1 MAVTQAQVI
10 PPEKISSNGGSRTDP
25 VIPPQR
31 DNNPDEGQVLATLRE
46 LVAAGEHQLD
56 PMLAAIADAA
66 MSLTRASGVAIAM
79 WKDGAMVCRARS
91 GDTAPPLGAKLSAD
105 TGISGECLR
114 TGKMQHCV
122 DTEKSKLVDFEVCRT
137 LRLRSIAVLPI
148 QGARGSF
155 GIAPAG
161 TKSNGIR
168 SNGVVGVNGILE
180 AFSTEQ
186 GAFNSHHLAVLEQLA
201 SLAER
206 ARAAKPVGASAVP
219 PAMTVVAPAVVAP
232 MEKPGPVGLLP
243 ASDRFVDFARVLVG
257 RRPIVLGAVG
267 LVTILLLGLVI
278 WLGWRGNDGKDRD
291 KDSENKVHAAA
302 GSTVSAT
309 VRGDATD
316 VRSSDQPVAGQHLP
330 DNDAVWKQNPGG
342 QLISSGKP
350 SAAKA
355 AQPPGLSAADAK
367 KHSDKSSDRSGATA
381 PGSSVASGGSVTG
394 AKTKGSDASSPTSG
408 SNLAGSNPATPN
420 PNGSNSAISNPV
432 ELAAGALP
440 PGIGQTSQ
448 SLNGV
453 LLSKAAVPT
462 LSPQRVS
469 QGVSGGQLI
478 RRVPPVYPPQAKTL
492 RMEGKVVLDAMV
504 TEDGSVRDLRVVQG
518 QPVFVGAAM
527 DAVKQWRYKPF
538 VLDGKIVPRPMRI
551 SVDFKLPSGL
561 SVAGR

>member
-1 MAVTQAQVI
+1 VAVTQARQL
-10 PPEKISSNGGSRTDP
+10 PSEKIPSNGGGGADP
-25 VIPPQR
+25 VSPPQR
-31 DNNPDEGQVLATLRE
+31 DSNPDEQQVLSTLRE
-46 LVAAGEHQLD
+46 LVAAGEHRLD

-66 MSLTRASGVAIAM
+66 LLLTRASGVAVAM
-79 WKDGAMVCRARS
+79 WKDGAMVCRART

-114 TGKMQHCV
+114 TGKLQHCA

-148 QGARGSF
+148 QAVRGA
-155 GIAPAG
+155 AG
-161 TKSNGIR
+161 VGPGGIR
-168 SNGVVGVNGILE
+168 ANGILE

-201 SLAER
+201 ALAER
-206 ARAAKPVGASAVP
+206 ARAAKPVGASPVP
-219 PAMTVVAPAVVAP
+219 SPIVVVAPV
-232 MEKPGPVGLLP
+232 EKPGPVGLLP
-243 ASDRFVDFARVLVG
+243 ASDRFVDFARALVG

-267 LVTILLLGLVI
+267 LATILLLGWVI
-278 WLGWRGNDGKDRD
+278 WLGWRGNDGNESKA
-291 KDSENKVHAAA
+291 HAA
-302 GSTVSAT
+302 GTTVSAAA
-309 VRGDATD
+309 RGSATD
-316 VRSSDQPVAGQHLP
+316 VRPSDQPVAGQHVP
-330 DNDAVWKQNPGG
+330 DNDSVWKPNPGG
-342 QLISSGKP
+342 QLVSSGKP
-350 SAAKA
+350 SAAKTVQPAGHDA
-355 AQPPGLSAADAK
+355 AGAK
-367 KHSDKSSDRSGATA
+367 THTSNKSSDQGTPAVAAGRDGNHVQAPTASGSMSGASA
-381 PGSSVASGGSVTG
+381 VG
-394 AKTKGSDASSPTSG
+394 AKSKANDPPSSTSK
-408 SNLAGSNPATPN
+408 STSNPAT
-420 PNGSNSAISNPV
+420 SNLAAPSPTVSNPV
-432 ELAAGALP
+432 ELAAVGALP

-478 RRVPPVYPPQAKTL
+478 RRVPPIYPPQAKTL

-551 SVDFKLPSGL
+551 SVDFKLPSGSL
-561 SVAGR
+561 VAGH